1 MLTIYIIGNS
11 APEQLKFKHNF
22 CTDKHAINFIQ
33 YLQMFTSLTTEDI
46 EQMLHT
52 INIVIVCIVMSQS
65 YRHGC
70 MHGYVHGYMCMATA
84 MCMGA
89 CAWLCAWPWLR
100 AWLHAHAHGYGYG
113 YRHACA
119 WPQLQST
126 TSNNG
131 TGTFLYYTDFLIL
144 IHQYIMKTIQL

>member
-1 MLTIYIIGNS
+1 
-11 APEQLKFKHNF
+11 
-22 CTDKHAINFIQ
+22 
-33 YLQMFTSLTTEDI
+33 MFTSLTTEDI
-46 EQMLHT
+46 EWMLHT
-52 INIVIVCIVMSQS
+52 INIVTVCIVMSQS

-84 MCMGA
+84 MCMG
-89 CAWLCAWPWLR
+89 AWPWLR